1 MPWGWSLKELSGAV
15 SQFSLSAGS
24 EEYHAVCVYLYS
36 GSAAF
41 LPGNRGAAHRRRE
54 KGEAFE
60 KLLSDSHGGP
70 GGIHSTFME
79 VFISQP
85 GVFECFLQYG
95 APAVTGL
102 DEQQRSVLGAGCQL
116 SVEEYGV

>member
-1 MPWGWSLKELSGAV
+1 MRRHGRKKAGIRKKNRAAAVFLLPSLG
-15 SQFSLSAGS
+15 
-24 EEYHAVCVYLYS
+24 
-36 GSAAF
+36 
-41 LPGNRGAAHRRRE
+41 GAAHRRRE

-60 KLLSDSHGGP
+60 KLLSDSHGGS
-70 GGIHSTFME
+70 GGVHSTFME

-85 GVFECFLQYG
+85 GVFECLLQYG
-95 APAVTGL
+95 PPAVTGL